1 MAVYTMT
8 FQEYFEAGFTIG
20 NYPIWD
26 ESYRNVLNDKIKNHY
41 LFREI
46 GQETPGRFKH
56 YLDTKMNE
64 IMPYYNQLYNTTLK
78 EYDISVVSETSE
90 TYNANAQTDSE
101 SSSTA
106 STEQS
111 GSAENSSTSSSEAST
126 TGSATDTTKATG
138 TSTNTTTYDNTT
150 TNTNENLYSLTEN
163 RESDTPEGNLTTT
176 EDGQLS
182 AGYLTRAST
191 TRNEQG
197 GSSASNHTGTDTTE
211 NNSENNS
218 ESTSNTTTSSS
229 GTANA
234 ENTSSST
241 TSGSSE
247 ASQTAKINNTS
258 DYIKNI
264 TVKNPNL
271 AVNTIEK
278 LRKNIIN
285 IDMMIIEELGEL
297 FMQVY

>member
-8 FQEYFEAGFTIG
+8 FQEFFDAGFMIG

-26 ESYRNVLNDKIKNHY
+26 ETYRNVLNDKIKNHY
-41 LFREI
+41 LYKEI

-56 YLDTKMNE
+56 YLDTKLNE
-64 IMPYYNQLYNTTLK
+64 IMPYYNQLYQTTLQ
-78 EYDISVVSETSE
+78 EYDISVVSETTE

-106 STEQS
+106 SSEQS
-111 GSAENSSTSSSEAST
+111 GSVENSSSSSSEAS
-126 TGSATDTTKATG
+126 GTG
-138 TSTNTTTYDNTT
+138 TATNTTTYDNTT
-150 TNTNENLYSLTEN
+150 TNTNEGVYSLTDN
-163 RESDTPEGNLTTT
+163 RESETPEGALTLTD
-176 EDGQLS
+176 DGQLS
-182 AGYLTRAST
+182 SGYLTRAST
-191 TRNEQG
+191 NRTEQG
-197 GSSASNHTGTDTTE
+197 GASESKHTGTDTTA
-211 NNSENNS
+211 NNTASNSEVNA
-218 ESTSNTTTSSS
+218 SS
-229 GTANA
+229 

-258 DYIKNI
+258 DYLKNV

-271 AVNTIEK
+271 AVSTIAK

-297 FMQVY
+297 FMMVY